1 VPLPPVS
8 VTVLDDIVKL
18 PSPPPSADDDD
29 ALGEG
34 GGLEESA
41 LGVPVAPGE
50 SPGPGVPVAPGE
62 PVPPGVPVAPGR
74 LDCVA
79 TAEAEG
85 ASPVPPR
92 SPGVRTPDD
101 PAPAVA
107 ATLGWTAPPGP
118 EAEGGRWC
126 GTPLTNTAAMT
137 AAAVADVAAP
147 AATA

>member
-1 VPLPPVS
+1 
-8 VTVLDDIVKL
+8 VLDDIVKL

-79 TAEAEG
+79 MAEAEG
-85 ASPVPPR
+85 ASPVPPWL
-92 SPGVRTPDD
+92 PGVWAPGPDS
-101 PAPAVA
+101 PPEVA
-107 ATLGWTAPPGP
+107 ATLGWAAPPGP
-118 EAEGGRWC
+118 EAEGGPWC
-126 GTPLTNTAAMT
+126 ETPPMNTAAT
-137 AAAVADVAAP
+137 IAAAEAEVAAP